1 MENTNKLDKLD
12 MDLIHEL
19 INDSSVSIPILS
31 KKIGVNTSVLYSR
44 INRLVTN
51 NIIEKFTVHINH
63 KKLGFSIK
71 SFVGINIETKLK
83 EITCKQLMNISEII
97 SISEIAGR
105 FDVIIIIYAK
115 TLQELY
121 TITNKLNKIDGI
133 INIEIFIELRNLQD
147 DQLH

>member
-133 INIEIFIELRNLQD
+133 ISTEIFIELRNLQD